1 MSNDQKVISITTIPL
16 TKLTVVINNFIAN
29 TITHLNK
36 LSVKGDEKLS
46 EFDNKLNDLDAMTT
60 LLEAKLNSLPEK
72 ITSTYPPLESVT
84 LPDVNPS
91 IVPNPVPSA
100 QDNSNQSSSSNTTG
114 IVCGTGASV
123 PPPPPPPPPPPFPG
137 NGPPTQPLASPPQQP
152 VQPDGINEEQKDGEE
167 PKAEERGGENL
178 SPAEELENFL
188 KENEPLRTLHKMIK
202 VGVPTMQVS
211 MKAKMSGEFDMDLVE
226 ILFEKEKKVNPNLS

>member
-72 ITSTYPPLESVT
+72 ITSTYPPLEPVT

-114 IVCGTGASV
+114 IVVGTDPSV
-123 PPPPPPPPPPPFPG
+123 PPPPPPPPPPPFPC
-137 NGPPTQPLASPPQQP
+137 NGPPTKPEASPPKP
-152 VQPDGINEEQKDGEE
+152 VEHNGINQEQKDGEE
-167 PKAEERGGENL
+167 PKENL

>member
-72 ITSTYPPLESVT
+72 ITSTYPPLEPVT

-114 IVCGTGASV
+114 IVLGTGPSV
-123 PPPPPPPPPPPFPG
+123 PPPPPPPPPPPFPC
-137 NGPPTQPLASPPQQP
+137 NGPPTKPEASPPKP
-152 VQPDGINEEQKDGEE
+152 VEHNGINEEQIDGEE
-167 PKAEERGGENL
+167 PKENL

-226 ILFEKEKKVNPNLS
+226 KLIEKEKKVNPNLS

>member
-72 ITSTYPPLESVT
+72 ITSTYPPLEPVT

-114 IVCGTGASV
+114 IVVGTDPSV
-123 PPPPPPPPPPPFPG
+123 PPPPPPPPPPPFPC
-137 NGPPTQPLASPPQQP
+137 NGPPTKPEASPPKP
-152 VQPDGINEEQKDGEE
+152 VEHKGINQEQKDGEE
-167 PKAEERGGENL
+167 PKENL

>member
-72 ITSTYPPLESVT
+72 ITSTYPPLEPVT

-100 QDNSNQSSSSNTTG
+100 QDNSNQSSSSNATG
-114 IVCGTGASV
+114 IVVGTGASV
-123 PPPPPPPPPPPFPG
+123 PPPPPPPPPPPFPC
-137 NGPPTQPLASPPQQP
+137 NGPPTKPEASPPKP
-152 VQPDGINEEQKDGEE
+152 VEHNGINQEQKDGEE
-167 PKAEERGGENL
+167 PKENL

>member
-72 ITSTYPPLESVT
+72 ITSTYPPLEPVT

-114 IVCGTGASV
+114 IVVGTDPSV
-123 PPPPPPPPPPPFPG
+123 PPPPPPPPPPPFPC
-137 NGPPTQPLASPPQQP
+137 NGPPTKPEASPPKP
-152 VQPDGINEEQKDGEE
+152 VEHNGINEEQIDGEE
-167 PKAEERGGENL
+167 PKENL

>member
-114 IVCGTGASV
+114 IVVGTAPSV
-123 PPPPPPPPPPPFPG
+123 PPPPPPPPPPPFPC
-137 NGPPTQPLASPPQQP
+137 NGPPTKPEASPPKP
-152 VQPDGINEEQKDGEE
+152 VEHNGINKEQKDGEE
-167 PKAEERGGENL
+167 PKENL

>member
-72 ITSTYPPLESVT
+72 ITSTYPPLEPVT

-114 IVCGTGASV
+114 IVVGTDPSV
-123 PPPPPPPPPPPFPG
+123 PPPPPPPPPPPFPC
-137 NGPPTQPLASPPQQP
+137 NGPPTKPEVSPPKP
-152 VQPDGINEEQKDGEE
+152 VEHNGINQEQKDGEE
-167 PKAEERGGENL
+167 PKENL